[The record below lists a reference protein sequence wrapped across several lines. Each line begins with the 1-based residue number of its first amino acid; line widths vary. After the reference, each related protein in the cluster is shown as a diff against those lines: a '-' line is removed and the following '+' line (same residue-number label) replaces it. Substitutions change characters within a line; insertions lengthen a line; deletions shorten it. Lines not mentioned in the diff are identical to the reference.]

1 VIDRSTAA
9 KSRRRQGSAS
19 EQVLSNSDLRSP
31 YLGHTARAKS
41 SCRIAARVAA
51 ARCSGTMGDGQTYA
65 ERATEGTGMSPG
77 EIRAC
82 NRLYAAHRR
91 SKEICAF
98 SEAFLAIKDVGASA
112 ELAAL
117 LCLRTDLEGLR
128 HEIGYGDPNNSSRL
142 AVVRHFGHLR
152 KSLAAQ
158 FSSRGFRPAAHPHKQ
173 NRMPATSG

>member
-1 VIDRSTAA
+1 MD
-9 KSRRRQGSAS
+9 
-19 EQVLSNSDLRSP
+19 
-31 YLGHTARAKS
+31 
-41 SCRIAARVAA
+41 
-51 ARCSGTMGDGQTYA
+51 DGPTYV
-65 ERATEGTGMSPG
+65 ERATESTGMSPG

-82 NRLYAAHRR
+82 YRLYAAHRR

-98 SEAFLAIKDVGASA
+98 SEAILAIKKDVGASA

-117 LCLRTDLEGLR
+117 LRLRTDLEWLR
-128 HEIGYGDPNNSSRL
+128 HEIGHGDPNNSLRP
-142 AVVRHFGHLR
+142 AVVWHFGHLR